1 MAVVRERPYTGANFL
16 VSFGAGDARSATAG
30 FAEVVFPVFHAGT
43 ADAATPAE
51 DGSVATPAHGHV
63 ILRRGLTGALDLYDW
78 WHKARRGKAPLR
90 RTLKVELLGEDQ
102 RTVVMT
108 WRFRHVRPVSLH
120 YSPLHAMQ
128 GGVVIETLELAFDSV
143 EMA

>member
-1 MAVVRERPYTGANFL
+1 MAVMRERPYTGANFL
-16 VSFGAGDARSATAG
+16 VSFGAGDAQSAAAG
-30 FAEVVFPVFHAGT
+30 FAEVVFPVLHAGT
-43 ADAATPAE
+43 TEAGAPAQDVAA
-51 DGSVATPAHGHV
+51 PAHGHV
-63 ILRRGLTGALDLYDW
+63 VLRRGLTGALDLYDW